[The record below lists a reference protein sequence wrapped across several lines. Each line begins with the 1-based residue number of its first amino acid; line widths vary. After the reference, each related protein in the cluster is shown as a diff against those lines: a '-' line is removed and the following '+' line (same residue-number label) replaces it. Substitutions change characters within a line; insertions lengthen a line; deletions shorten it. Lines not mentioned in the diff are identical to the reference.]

1 MLCQEPQKDS
11 FGKDYFSDQEERF
24 HGVLAT
30 NTKDTLIIFMAH
42 SRSKASSFSLC
53 KSVEISVLLYNQTTC
68 LWT

>member
-11 FGKDYFSDQEERF
+11 FGKDYFSDQEER
-24 HGVLAT
+24 
-30 NTKDTLIIFMAH
+30 KDTLIIFMAR